1 MISEIRQRFDA
12 APMGRTQIIAVAMTF
27 ILSALDGYD
36 VLSVTFAAPAI
47 TAQWNVGKAALG
59 LVLSAGLV
67 GMALGSFVLAPL
79 ADVYGRKTMVLVSLG
94 LMALG
99 MLLSAGAGSLEQLAL
114 WRVLTG
120 LGIGACVA
128 VINPLAAEFANA
140 RRRPLAVA
148 LMAVGYPV
156 GGMIGGLLAAILL
169 QSFGWQA
176 IFLAG
181 FAGSLVLLP
190 AVLWLLPES
199 PAFLVSSRRPDR
211 LERLNAVLMRC
222 GQPTVPEWSEVGSP
236 ARRGYAAVFAPGQRG
251 STAWLT
257 SANLLYVM
265 AVYFTLSW
273 MPQMVAD
280 AGFAPSAGSVVS
292 AVASS
297 TGIAGCLIMGWL
309 AQGGGLRWLV
319 AGAMIGLGIALSAF
333 GQATNSLALLTVL
346 GGVCGFLLFGGAAG
360 LYATLATTF
369 GDEARATGSGFVI
382 GVGRVSSAV
391 APVLAGWLFAS
402 GLGRAEVSAAF
413 GACAALGGLIIVF
426 GWTRFRKP

>member
-1 MISEIRQRFDA
+1 MIAQIRQRLDA
-12 APMGRTQIIAVAMTF
+12 APMSRAQIVAVAMTV

-47 TAQWNVGKAALG
+47 TVEWSVGKAALG
-59 LVLSAGLV
+59 VVLSAGLV
-67 GMALGSFVLAPL
+67 GMALGSFLLAPL
-79 ADVYGRKTMVLVSLG
+79 ADLYGRKALVLVSLA

-99 MLLSAGAGSLEQLAL
+99 MLFSSYAGSIAQLAV

-120 LGIGACVA
+120 LGIGTCIA

-156 GGMIGGLLAAILL
+156 GGMIGGLLAAVLL
-169 QSFGWQA
+169 ERFGWPA

-181 FAGSLVLLP
+181 FAGALLLLP
-190 AVLWLLPES
+190 AVLWLLPEL
-199 PAFLVSSRRPDR
+199 PAFLVSSGRADR
-211 LERLNAVLMRC
+211 LERLNAVLARC
-222 GQPTVPEWSEVGSP
+222 GQPAVAAWAEAEMPE
-236 ARRGYAAVFAPGQRG
+236 RRGYAAVFAPGQRG
-251 STAWLT
+251 ATIWLT
-257 SANLLYVM
+257 CANLLFVM

-280 AGFAPSAGSVVS
+280 AGFAPADGSRVS

-297 TGIAGCLIMGWL
+297 AGIAGCLAIGWL

-319 AGAMIGLGIALSAF
+319 SGATIGLGIALAAF
-333 GQATNSLALLTVL
+333 GSAANSLALLTAL
-346 GGVCGFLLFGGAAG
+346 GGICGFLLFGSAAG
-360 LYATLATTF
+360 IYAALATTF

-382 GVGRVSSAV
+382 GVGRVSSAI
-391 APVLAGWLFAS
+391 APLLAGWLFAA
-402 GLGRAEVSAAF
+402 GLGRAEVAAAF
-413 GACAALGGLIIVF
+413 GACTAIAGLVLLT
-426 GWTRFRKP
+426 GWTRFRQS